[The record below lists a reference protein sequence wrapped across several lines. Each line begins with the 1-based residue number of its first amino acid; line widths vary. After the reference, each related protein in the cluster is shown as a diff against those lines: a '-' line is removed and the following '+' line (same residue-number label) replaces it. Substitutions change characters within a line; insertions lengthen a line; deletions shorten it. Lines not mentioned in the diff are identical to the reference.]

1 MIQLRS
7 FLLILF
13 MGLFASPAFS
23 APAATLVSAPEF
35 RKDSSQ
41 MLIEKELGLIISRAL
56 SPNGDGV
63 NDYWHIQGIEK
74 ISDNRVFIFNRWGD
88 KICVIKNYDNQSN
101 RWDGKDDNGN
111 TLPDGTYYF
120 LMEVKKLG
128 KSLNGWIYLIN

>member
-7 FLLILF
+7 FLFILL
-13 MGLFASPAFS
+13 MGFFAFPAFS
-23 APAATLVSAPEF
+23 IPAASLISVPEVRQDSA
-35 RKDSSQ
+35 Q
-41 MLIEKELGLIISRAL
+41 MLLEKELGLIISRAL

-63 NDYWHIQGIEK
+63 NDYWHIQGVEK